1 MELTP
6 GCSSEGRGASI
17 VGSAPVE
24 NAYLIL
30 ELAKPWPK
38 KIKAEGAIA
47 EFKPLLKGA
56 AEDVKLLATPLID
69 WLPLCQ
75 RPRALLVRWHEGQA
89 LVQELPAQPEEVRR
103 ALLAPPAGEPTPL
116 YLVCTHGTRDRCCG
130 TLGYPVYRTLRQD
143 GSRKVLQVSHLGGHR
158 YAPVVM
164 ALPEWRFF
172 GHLDPVSCLE
182 LDRALAQG
190 QPYLSG
196 YRGNGRL
203 PEDLQPIEARLW
215 EEHGEQLIGLRAQT
229 GLGSDSVSVKAS
241 FRQGPQRFY
250 QARMGSQT
258 LRGFKSCSD
267 IPKGKMKSI
276 ELPVLQSLEELSR

>member
-1 MELTP
+1 M
-6 GCSSEGRGASI
+6 
-17 VGSAPVE
+17 GSAPRE

-47 EFKPLLKGA
+47 EFKPLLKGSK
-56 AEDVKLLATPLID
+56 EEVKLLATPRID

-75 RPRALLVRWHEGQA
+75 RPFALLVRWGQGQA
-89 LVQELPAQPEEVRR
+89 LVQELPARPEEVRA
-103 ALLAPPAGEPTPL
+103 ALQSPPTGEPTPL

-130 TLGYPVYRTLRQD
+130 TLGFPVYRSLVEG

-172 GHLDPVSCLE
+172 GHVDPQTCLD
-182 LDRALAQG
+182 LDRALASG

-196 YRGNGRL
+196 YRGHGRL
-203 PEDLQPIEARLW
+203 PAELQPIEAALW
-215 EEHGEQLIGLRAQT
+215 EEHAGDLQEVVKHNGSESMIEVKARLKDGSERAYRAQ
-229 GLGSDSVSVKAS
+229 LG
-241 FRQGPQRFY
+241 RQE
-250 QARMGSQT
+250 M
-258 LRGFKSCSD
+258 RGYKSCED
-267 IPKGKMKSI
+267 IAEGKPKLI
-276 ELPVLQSLEELSR
+276 ELPVLRAMEEISLAALRG